1 MEHNSTLLA
10 ILLTPLFTAA
20 IIGIFLRRQGQAAA
34 LLSIASAGIQAALV
48 LQILISGWSGGADA
62 VLSKIEWFSVGSF
75 TVDLGFF
82 FDSTAATLLFVVTFV
97 GFLIH
102 LFSFGYMKEDESR
115 GRFYLGLTLFMFSM
129 TGLVLSRNLL
139 MMFIFWEL
147 VGLCSYL
154 LIGHYLAKPS
164 ASAAAN
170 KAFIVNRVGD
180 FGFLLGIL
188 GCYWLLGTSDLVGLW
203 DVARNEP
210 EKLST
215 AIGLLLFCGVLGKSA
230 QAPLHVW
237 LPDAMEG
244 PTPVSALIHAATM
257 VAAGVYML
265 CRTSFLYTID
275 ALEVITLVGAATAVM
290 AALFAFGVRDIKK
303 VLAYSTLSQLG
314 FLVAVF
320 GLGTQFALDGKLA
333 NGGEVAL
340 YGVGAAMF
348 HLMTHAFFKALMFL
362 GAGSIIHALHHEQ
375 DIYKMG
381 GLWKSMP
388 ITSATFAIGVLAIA
402 GIPPLSGFFSKD
414 VILYTAFEQNK
425 LVFGI
430 LTFTAFLTATYMGR
444 LWFTVFW
451 GKPKSESAEHAHENG
466 PVMWIPLVVLAI
478 LSVVGGFAAIY
489 PESIKTAVYYSAL
502 HPEGSDHTLMVAISI
517 IAGGG
522 GLLAA
527 FLIYGLGKE
536 SDRLEKAAP
545 PLVAA
550 FRSRFFFDEIY
561 GYYVAKVQQR
571 LAIFLSFLDLLFISG
586 LMVRGTAG
594 LVGLIGFIFRS
605 STSGN
610 LQSYLYWFLG
620 GVLLLAAYAYGFK

>member
-1 MEHNSTLLA
+1 MDHNSTLLA
-10 ILLTPLFTAA
+10 VLLIPLFTAGVIA
-20 IIGIFLRRQGQAAA
+20 GFLRKQGGLAAI
-34 LLSIASAGIQAALV
+34 LSIASAGTQAALV
-48 LQILISGWSGGADA
+48 LKILFSGWQGNGEA
-62 VLSKIEWFSVGSF
+62 VLSAVQWFSVGSF

-97 GFLIH
+97 GFFIH
-102 LFSFGYMKEDESR
+102 LFSYGYMKDDASR

-129 TGLVLSRNLL
+129 TGLVLSRSLL

-147 VGLCSYL
+147 VGLCSYM

-188 GCYWLLGTSDLVGLW
+188 GCYWILGTTDLMAL
-203 DVARNEP
+203 AQIASESP
-210 EKLST
+210 EKVTT

-230 QAPLHVW
+230 QFPLHVW

-265 CRTSFLYTID
+265 CRTSFLYTMD
-275 ALEVITLVGAATAVM
+275 ALEVITIIGTVTALM

-320 GLGTQFALDGKLA
+320 GLGTQLAASGALEHD
-333 NGGEVAL
+333 GEVAL

-348 HLMTHAFFKALMFL
+348 HLTTHAFFKALMFL

-388 ITSATFAIGVLAIA
+388 ITSATFAVGVLAIA

-414 VILYTAFEQNK
+414 AILYAAFEQNK
-425 LVFGI
+425 IIFGV

-466 PVMWIPLVVLAI
+466 PVMWIPLVVLAV
-478 LSVVGGFAAIY
+478 LSIAGGFVAIY
-489 PESIKTAVYYSAL
+489 PESIKTVLYGFVL
-502 HPEGSDHTLMVAISI
+502 HPHGSDHTLMVAISI
-517 IAGGG
+517 AAGAG
-522 GLLAA
+522 GLLVA
-527 FLIYGLGKE
+527 FFVYGLGKE

-545 PLVAA
+545 PLVAL
-550 FRSRFFFDEIY
+550 FRSRFCFDEIY

-571 LAIFLSFLDLLFISG
+571 FAVFLSFLDLLFISG
-586 LMVRGTAG
+586 LLVRGTAG
-594 LVGLIGFIFRS
+594 LVGLVGLVFRS
-605 STSGN
+605 TASGN
-610 LQSYLYWFLG
+610 LQSYIYWFLG

>member
-34 LLSIASAGIQAALV
+34 LLSIASAGAQAALV
-48 LQILISGWSGGADA
+48 LSILFSGWSGGADA
-62 VLSKIEWFSVGSF
+62 ILTRIQWFSVGEF
-75 TVDLGFF
+75 TVDLGFY

-102 LFSFGYMKEDESR
+102 LFSFGYMREDESR

-139 MMFIFWEL
+139 MMFVFWEL
-147 VGLCSYL
+147 VGLCSYM

-180 FGFLLGIL
+180 LGFLLGIL
-188 GCYWLLGTSDLVGLW
+188 GCYWLLGTTDLAGLAE
-203 DVARNEP
+203 VARNTP

-215 AIGLLLFCGVLGKSA
+215 AVGLLLFCGVLGKSA

-265 CRTSFLYTID
+265 CRTSFVYTVD
-275 ALEVITLVGAATAVM
+275 ALEVITIVGTATAVM

-320 GLGTQFALDGKLA
+320 GLGTQYASSAGLTET
-333 NGGEVAL
+333 GEIIR
-340 YGVGAAMF
+340 YGAGAAMF

-414 VILYTAFEQNK
+414 AILYMAFVQNK
-425 LVFGI
+425 VVFGT
-430 LTFTAFLTATYMGR
+430 LVFTAFLTATYMGR

-451 GKPKSESAEHAHENG
+451 GTPKSDSADHAHENG
-466 PVMWIPLVVLAI
+466 PVMWIPLVVLAT

-489 PESIKTAVYYSAL
+489 PESIKTVVSDFVL
-502 HPEGSDHTLMVAISI
+502 HPHGSDHTLMVVISV
-517 IAGGG
+517 IAGAG
-522 GLLAA
+522 GLLTA
-527 FLIYGLGKE
+527 FFIYGLGKD

-545 PLVAA
+545 PLVAL
-550 FRSRFFFDEIY
+550 FRSRFYFDEIY
-561 GYYVAKVQQR
+561 GYYVAKIQQR

-594 LVGLIGFIFRS
+594 LVGLVGFIFRS